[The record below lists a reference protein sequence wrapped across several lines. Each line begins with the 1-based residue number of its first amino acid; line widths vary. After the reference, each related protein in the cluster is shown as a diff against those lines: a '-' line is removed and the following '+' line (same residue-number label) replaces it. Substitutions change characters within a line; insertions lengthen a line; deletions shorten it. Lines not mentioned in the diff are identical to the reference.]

1 MLYNFTHPDNKSKSI
16 SRIKVKVYFTTP
28 FQYGL
33 INTMQEESYDD
44 KRIIVGLDI
53 GTTKICVATAEV
65 IDDENFRIIGVG
77 KSQSEGL
84 NRGVVTNIR
93 SAVKSIRK
101 AVEEC
106 ELKSG
111 IEIENVFAGIA
122 GHHILGL
129 NKEGV
134 VAVTGET
141 ITESDIQRVVEAAR
155 ATNSPDKEIIHTL
168 TQEYIVDG
176 QDGVIDPIGMAG
188 KRLEARVHLI
198 LGAVSSAANIVQCCN
213 DADLNVLN
221 IVLEPFASSLAVLD
235 EQEKELGVI
244 LLDIGGGTSDMV
256 IYKNGSIVHT
266 SVLPL
271 GGNQVTNDIAIGLRT
286 TKSEALR
293 IKHDYGVALIEKV
306 KEGETIHLKGL
317 AGREERIIDKRLLA
331 EVIDARFRE
340 IFELIQNEIKSSGF
354 GPSCAAGIVLT
365 GGSANMK
372 NLVELAEE
380 VLKMP
385 VRVGSPANID
395 GLADLVESPE
405 CSTVVGLIK
414 YGARAGQEET
424 NILKSNNSGNLLKS
438 ISQSF
443 KKMVKGFFDLF

>member
-1 MLYNFTHPDNKSKSI
+1 
-16 SRIKVKVYFTTP
+16 
-28 FQYGL
+28 
-33 INTMQEESYDD
+33 MQEESYDD
-44 KRIIVGLDI
+44 KRVIVGLDI
-53 GTTKICVATAEV
+53 GTTKICVIAADVNE
-65 IDDENFRIIGVG
+65 DGEFRIVGVG
-77 KSQSEGL
+77 KTNSEGL

-101 AVEEC
+101 AVDEC

-122 GHHILGL
+122 GHHIVGL

-134 VAVTGET
+134 VAVTGNT

-198 LGAVSSAANIVQCCN
+198 LGSVSSAANIVQCCN
-213 DADLNVLN
+213 DANLNVQN

-235 EQEKELGVI
+235 EQEKELGVV

-293 IKHDYGVALIEKV
+293 IKHDYGVALVNKV
-306 KEGETIHLKGL
+306 KEGEVINLKGI
-317 AGREERIIDKRLLA
+317 AGRDDRVIDKRLLA
-331 EVIDARFRE
+331 EVIEARFRE
-340 IFELIQNEIKSSGF
+340 IFDLIQNEINSSGF
-354 GPSCAAGIVLT
+354 GPNCAAGMVIT
-365 GGSANMK
+365 GGSAMMT
-372 NLVELAEE
+372 NLVDLAED
-380 VLKMP
+380 VVKMP
-385 VRVGSPANID
+385 VRIGSPNNIK
-395 GLADLVESPE
+395 GLSDLVESPE
-405 CSTVVGLIK
+405 FATAVGLIH
-414 YGARAGQEET
+414 YGANIDLKET
-424 NILKSNNSGNLLKS
+424 TVLKNTNNEGLLVS
-438 ISQSF
+438 ISQNFKSLIKSF
-443 KKMVKGFFDLF
+443 FNLF

>member
-1 MLYNFTHPDNKSKSI
+1 
-16 SRIKVKVYFTTP
+16 
-28 FQYGL
+28 
-33 INTMQEESYDD
+33 MQEELQDD
-44 KRIIVGLDI
+44 RKIVVGLDI
-53 GTTKICVATAEV
+53 GTTKICVAAADV
-65 IDDENFRIIGVG
+65 NDDGEFRIIGVG
-77 KSQSEGL
+77 KTKSEGL

-101 AVEEC
+101 AIEEC

-111 IEIENVFAGIA
+111 IEIENVYAGIA
-122 GHHILGL
+122 GHHIVGL

-134 VAVTGET
+134 VAVTGDT

-188 KRLEARVHLI
+188 KRLEAKVHLI
-198 LGAVSSAANIVQCCN
+198 LGSVSSAANIVQCCN
-213 DADLNVLN
+213 DASLNVLN

-235 EQEKELGVI
+235 EQEKELGVV

-293 IKHDYGVALIEKV
+293 LKHDHGVALINKV
-306 KEGETIHLKGL
+306 EEGETIGLKGI
-317 AGREERIIDKRLLA
+317 AGREDRVIDKRLLA
-331 EVIDARFRE
+331 EVIEARYRE
-340 IFELIQNEIKSSGF
+340 IFELISNEIKISGF
-354 GPSCAAGIVLT
+354 GHGCAAGVVIT
-365 GGSANMK
+365 GGSSMMQS
-372 NLVELAEE
+372 VVDVAED
-380 VLKMP
+380 VLSMP
-385 VRVGSPANID
+385 VRVGAPNNIE
-395 GLADLVESPE
+395 GLADMVEFPE
-405 CSTVVGLIK
+405 FSTVVGLIQ
-414 YGARAGQEET
+414 YGSNLDMDEIT
-424 NILKSNNSGNLLKS
+424 ILKNTNNEKLLTS
-438 ISQSF
+438 ISQNF
-443 KKMVKGFFDLF
+443 KKLVKNFFNLF

>member
-1 MLYNFTHPDNKSKSI
+1 
-16 SRIKVKVYFTTP
+16 
-28 FQYGL
+28 
-33 INTMQEESYDD
+33 MQEESYDD
-44 KRIIVGLDI
+44 KRILVGLDI
-53 GTTKICVATAEV
+53 GTTKICVVAAEV
-65 IDDENFRIIGVG
+65 NDDGEFRIIGVG
-77 KSQSEGL
+77 KTKSEGL

-101 AVEEC
+101 AIEEC

-111 IEIENVFAGIA
+111 LEIENVYAGIA
-122 GHHILGL
+122 GHHIVGL

-134 VAVTGET
+134 VAVTGDT

-155 ATNSPDKEIIHTL
+155 ATNTPDKEIIHTL

-198 LGAVSSAANIVQCCN
+198 LGSISSAANIVQCCN
-213 DADLNVLN
+213 DANLNVIN
-221 IVLEPFASSLAVLD
+221 IVLEPYASSLAVLD

-293 IKHDYGVALIEKV
+293 IKHDHGVALISKV
-306 KEGETIHLKGL
+306 QGGETVHLKGI
-317 AGREERIIDKRLLA
+317 AGREERVIDKRLLA
-331 EVIDARFRE
+331 EVIEARFKE
-340 IFELIQNEIKSSGF
+340 IFELIQKEIRSSGF
-354 GPSCAAGIVLT
+354 GPGCAAGVVLT

-372 NLVELAEE
+372 NIIDLAEE

-385 VRVGSPANID
+385 VRIGSPTNFE
-395 GLADLVESPE
+395 GLSDLVDAPE
-405 CSTVVGLIK
+405 YSTVVGLIR
-414 YGARAGQEET
+414 YGAKAGLEET
-424 NILKSNNSGNLLKS
+424 TVLKNTNHEKLLTG
-438 ISQSF
+438 IGLNF
-443 KKMVKGFFDLF
+443 KKMIKSFFNLF

>member
-1 MLYNFTHPDNKSKSI
+1 
-16 SRIKVKVYFTTP
+16 
-28 FQYGL
+28 
-33 INTMQEESYDD
+33 MQEESHDNR
-44 KRIIVGLDI
+44 KIIVGLDI
-53 GTTKICVATAEV
+53 GTTKICVVAAEV
-65 IDDENFRIIGVG
+65 SDEDGEFRIIGVG
-77 KSQSEGL
+77 KTKSEGL

-111 IEIENVFAGIA
+111 IEIENIYAGIA
-122 GHHILGL
+122 GHHIVGL

-134 VAVTGET
+134 VAVTGDT

-188 KRLEARVHLI
+188 KRLEAKVHLI
-198 LGAVSSAANIVQCCN
+198 LGSVSSAANIVQCCN
-213 DADLNVLN
+213 DANLNVLN

-235 EQEKELGVI
+235 EQEKELGVV

-293 IKHDYGVALIEKV
+293 IKHDFGVAMIDHVE
-306 KEGETIHLKGL
+306 EGETISLKGI
-317 AGREERIIDKRLLA
+317 AGREDRVIDKRLLA
-331 EVIDARFRE
+331 EVIEARFRE
-340 IFELIQNEIKSSGF
+340 IFELISNEIKSTGF
-354 GPSCAAGIVLT
+354 GPGCAAGVVIT
-365 GGSANMK
+365 GGSSMMPS
-372 NLVELAEE
+372 VVDVAED

-385 VRVGSPANID
+385 VRVGAPTDIE
-395 GLADLVESPE
+395 GLADMVESPE
-405 CSTVVGLIK
+405 FSTAVGLIQ
-414 YGARAGQEET
+414 YGTNADMEEIT
-424 NILKSNNSGNLLKS
+424 ILKNTNNEKLLTS

-443 KKMVKGFFDLF
+443 KRLVKNFFNLF

>member
-1 MLYNFTHPDNKSKSI
+1 
-16 SRIKVKVYFTTP
+16 
-28 FQYGL
+28 
-33 INTMQEESYDD
+33 MQEESYDE

-53 GTTKICVATAEV
+53 GTTKNCVVAAEV
-65 IDDENFRIIGVG
+65 NEDGDFRVIGVG
-77 KSQSEGL
+77 NSQSEGL

-111 IEIENVFAGIA
+111 IEIENVYAGIA

-134 VAVTGET
+134 VAVTGDT

-293 IKHDYGVALIEKV
+293 IKHDYGIALV
-306 KEGETIHLKGL
+306 DRVNEGETIHLKGL

-354 GPSCAAGIVLT
+354 GPGCAAGIVLT

-372 NLVELAEE
+372 NLAELAED

-385 VRVGSPANID
+385 VRVGSPSNIE
-395 GLADLVESPE
+395 GLSDLVEAPE
-405 CSTVVGLIK
+405 CSTVVGLIQ
-414 YGARAGQEET
+414 YGAKTGQEEST
-424 NILKSNNSGNLLKS
+424 ILQSNNSDSLLKS
-438 ISQSF
+438 ISQAF

>member
-1 MLYNFTHPDNKSKSI
+1 MNKTK
-16 SRIKVKVYFTTP
+16 R
-28 FQYGL
+28 
-33 INTMQEESYDD
+33 MQEESYEDR
-44 KRIIVGLDI
+44 KIVVGLDI
-53 GTTKICVATAEV
+53 GTTKICVVAADVNE
-65 IDDENFRIIGVG
+65 DCEFRIIGVG
-77 KSQSEGL
+77 KTDSEGL

-111 IEIENVFAGIA
+111 VEIENVYAGIA
-122 GHHILGL
+122 GHHIVGL
-129 NKEGV
+129 NTEGV
-134 VAVTGET
+134 VAVTGDT
-141 ITESDIQRVVEAAR
+141 INDSDIQRVVEAAR

-188 KRLEARVHLI
+188 KRLEAKVHLI
-198 LGAVSSAANIVQCCN
+198 LGSVSSAANIIQCCN
-213 DADLNVLN
+213 DADLNVQN

-235 EQEKELGVI
+235 EQEKDLGVI

-271 GGNQVTNDIAIGLRT
+271 GGNQVSNDIAIGLRT

-293 IKHDYGVALIEKV
+293 IKHNYGVALVGKV
-306 KEGETIHLKGL
+306 GEGEIINLKGI
-317 AGREERIIDKRLLA
+317 AGRDERIIDKKLLA
-331 EVIDARFRE
+331 EVIEARFRE
-340 IFELIQNEIKSSGF
+340 IFELIRHEINRSNF
-354 GPSCAAGIVLT
+354 GPGCAAGVVIT

-372 NLVELAEE
+372 NLVELAED

-385 VRVGSPANID
+385 VRIGSPTSIQ
-395 GLADLVESPE
+395 GLADMVESPE
-405 CSTVVGLIK
+405 YATAVGLIQ
-414 YGARAGQEET
+414 YGAKSDLEET
-424 NILKSNNSGNLLKS
+424 TLIKNSNNDNLLAG
-438 ISQSF
+438 ITQSF
-443 KKMVKGFFDLF
+443 KKLIKNFFNLF

>member
-1 MLYNFTHPDNKSKSI
+1 
-16 SRIKVKVYFTTP
+16 
-28 FQYGL
+28 
-33 INTMQEESYDD
+33 
-44 KRIIVGLDI
+44 
-53 GTTKICVATAEV
+53 
-65 IDDENFRIIGVG
+65 
-77 KSQSEGL
+77 
-84 NRGVVTNIR
+84 VTNIR

-101 AVEEC
+101 AIEEC

-111 IEIENVFAGIA
+111 LEIENVYAGIA
-122 GHHILGL
+122 GHHIVGL

-134 VAVTGET
+134 VAVTGDT

-155 ATNSPDKEIIHTL
+155 ATNTPDKEIIHTL

-198 LGAVSSAANIVQCCN
+198 LGSISSAANIVQCCN
-213 DADLNVLN
+213 DANLNVIN
-221 IVLEPFASSLAVLD
+221 IVLEPYASSLAVLD

-293 IKHDYGVALIEKV
+293 IKHDHGVALISKV
-306 KEGETIHLKGL
+306 QGGETVHLKGI
-317 AGREERIIDKRLLA
+317 AGREERVIDKRLLA
-331 EVIDARFRE
+331 EVIEARFKE
-340 IFELIQNEIKSSGF
+340 IFELIQKEIRSSGF
-354 GPSCAAGIVLT
+354 GPGCAAGVVLT

-372 NLVELAEE
+372 NIIDLAEE

-385 VRVGSPANID
+385 VRIGSPTNFE
-395 GLADLVESPE
+395 GLSDLVDAPE
-405 CSTVVGLIK
+405 YSTVVGLIR
-414 YGARAGQEET
+414 YGAKAGLEET
-424 NILKSNNSGNLLKS
+424 TVLKNTNHEKLLTG
-438 ISQSF
+438 IGLNF
-443 KKMVKGFFDLF
+443 KKMIKSFFNLF

>member
-1 MLYNFTHPDNKSKSI
+1 
-16 SRIKVKVYFTTP
+16 
-28 FQYGL
+28 
-33 INTMQEESYDD
+33 MQEELHED
-44 KRIIVGLDI
+44 KRVIVGLDI
-53 GTTKICVATAEV
+53 GTTKICVVAAEV
-65 IDDENFRIIGVG
+65 NEDGDFRIIGVG
-77 KSQSEGL
+77 QTRSEGL

-106 ELKSG
+106 QLKSG
-111 IEIENVFAGIA
+111 IEIENVYAGIA
-122 GHHILGL
+122 GHHIVGL

-134 VAVTGET
+134 VAVTGDT

-155 ATNSPDKEIIHTL
+155 ATNTPDKEIIHTL

-198 LGAVSSAANIVQCCN
+198 LGSVSSAANIVQCCN
-213 DADLNVLN
+213 DADLNVVN
-221 IVLEPFASSLAVLD
+221 IVLEPFASSLCVLD

-293 IKHDYGVALIEKV
+293 IKHEYGVSLLDKV
-306 KEGETIHLKGL
+306 KEGETIHLKGI
-317 AGREERIIDKRLLA
+317 AGRDERVIDKRLLA
-331 EVIDARFRE
+331 EVIEARFRE
-340 IFELIQNEIKSSGF
+340 IFELIHNEIKGSGF
-354 GPSCAAGIVLT
+354 GPSCAAGVVLT

-372 NLVELAEE
+372 HLVDVAED

-385 VRVGSPANID
+385 VRVGLPSNIE
-395 GLADLVESPE
+395 GLSDMVESPE
-405 CSTVVGLIK
+405 YSTVVGLIQ
-414 YGARAGQEET
+414 YGANAGDGET
-424 NILKSNNSGNLLKS
+424 TIIKQSSSENIVKGVTL
-438 ISQSF
+438 SF
-443 KKMVKGFFDLF
+443 KRLIKGFFNLF

>member
-1 MLYNFTHPDNKSKSI
+1 
-16 SRIKVKVYFTTP
+16 
-28 FQYGL
+28 
-33 INTMQEESYDD
+33 MQEESHED
-44 KRIIVGLDI
+44 KRTIVGLDI
-53 GTTKICVATAEV
+53 GTTKICVVAAEV
-65 IDDENFRIIGVG
+65 NEDGDFRIIGVG
-77 KSQSEGL
+77 KTNSEGL

-111 IEIENVFAGIA
+111 IKIENVYAGIA

-134 VAVTGET
+134 VAVTGDI

-198 LGAVSSAANIVQCCN
+198 LGSVSSAANIVQCCN
-213 DADLNVLN
+213 DADLNVVN

-235 EQEKELGVI
+235 DQEKELGVI

-286 TKSEALR
+286 SKSEALR
-293 IKHDYGVALIEKV
+293 IKHEYGVSLVEKV
-306 KEGETIHLKGL
+306 KEGETIHLKGI

-331 EVIDARFRE
+331 EVVEARFRE
-340 IFELIQNEIKSSGF
+340 IFELILNEIKSSGF
-354 GPSCAAGIVLT
+354 GPGCAAGVVLT
-365 GGSANMK
+365 GGSSNMK
-372 NLVELAEE
+372 DLVLLAEN
-380 VLKMP
+380 VLNMP
-385 VRVGSPANID
+385 VRVGNPSNID
-395 GLADLVESPE
+395 GLSDMVESPE
-405 CSTVVGLIK
+405 FSTVVGLIQ
-414 YGARAGQEET
+414 YGVNTDLEEST
-424 NILKSNNSGNLLKS
+424 LLKNTNS
-438 ISQSF
+438 DNLVKGVTQSF
-443 KKMVKGFFDLF
+443 KKLIKGFFNLF

>member
-1 MLYNFTHPDNKSKSI
+1 
-16 SRIKVKVYFTTP
+16 
-28 FQYGL
+28 
-33 INTMQEESYDD
+33 MQEELYDD
-44 KRIIVGLDI
+44 KRVIIGLDI
-53 GTTKICVATAEV
+53 GTTNICVVAAEV
-65 IDDENFRIIGVG
+65 NEDSEFRIVGVG
-77 KSQSEGL
+77 KTNSEGL

-111 IEIENVFAGIA
+111 IEIENIYAGIA
-122 GHHILGL
+122 GHHIVGL

-134 VAVTGET
+134 VAVTGNT

-188 KRLEARVHLI
+188 KRLEAKVHLI
-198 LGAVSSAANIVQCCN
+198 LGSVSSAANIVQCCN
-213 DADLNVLN
+213 DANLNVQN

-235 EQEKELGVI
+235 EQEKELGVV

-293 IKHDYGVALIEKV
+293 IKHEYGVALIDKV
-306 KEGETIHLKGL
+306 DEGEVINMKGL
-317 AGREERIIDKRLLA
+317 AGREDRVIDKRLLA
-331 EVIDARFRE
+331 QVIEARFRE
-340 IFELIQNEIKSSGF
+340 IFELILNEINSSGF
-354 GPSCAAGIVLT
+354 GPNCAAGVVIT
-365 GGSANMK
+365 GGSAMMN
-372 NLVELAEE
+372 NLVDLAED
-380 VLKMP
+380 VIKMP
-385 VRVGSPANID
+385 VRIGSPANIQ
-395 GLADLVESPE
+395 GLSDMVESPE
-405 CSTVVGLIK
+405 FATAVGLIH
-414 YGARAGQEET
+414 YGSNIDLEET
-424 NILKSNNSGNLLKS
+424 TILKNTNNESLLAS
-438 ISQSF
+438 ISQNF
-443 KKMVKGFFDLF
+443 KALVKNFFNLF

>member
-1 MLYNFTHPDNKSKSI
+1 
-16 SRIKVKVYFTTP
+16 
-28 FQYGL
+28 
-33 INTMQEESYDD
+33 MQEESLDNR
-44 KRIIVGLDI
+44 KIIVGLDI
-53 GTTKICVATAEV
+53 GTTKICVVAAEV
-65 IDDENFRIIGVG
+65 NDDDGEFRVIGVG
-77 KSQSEGL
+77 KTKSEGL

-111 IEIENVFAGIA
+111 IEIENIYAGIA
-122 GHHILGL
+122 GHHIVGL

-134 VAVTGET
+134 VAVTGDT

-188 KRLEARVHLI
+188 KRLEAKVHLI
-198 LGAVSSAANIVQCCN
+198 LGSVSSAANIVQCCN
-213 DADLNVLN
+213 DANLNVLN

-235 EQEKELGVI
+235 EQEKELGVV

-293 IKHDYGVALIEKV
+293 VKHDFGAALINAV
-306 KEGETIHLKGL
+306 GEGETVSLKGI
-317 AGREERIIDKRLLA
+317 AGRDDRVIDKRLLA
-331 EVIDARFRE
+331 EVIEARFRE
-340 IFELIQNEIKSSGF
+340 IFELISNEIKNSNF
-354 GPSCAAGIVLT
+354 GPGCAAGVVIT
-365 GGSANMK
+365 GGSSMMRN
-372 NLVELAEE
+372 VVDVAED
-380 VLKMP
+380 VLRMP
-385 VRVGSPANID
+385 VRVGAPTSIE
-395 GLADLVESPE
+395 GLADMVESPE
-405 CSTVVGLIK
+405 FSTVVGLIQ
-414 YGARAGQEET
+414 YGT
-424 NILKSNNSGNLLKS
+424 NADMEDITILKNTSNEKLLTS

-443 KKMVKGFFDLF
+443 KKLVKNFFNLF